1 MNKKLATL
9 FFAIGL
15 GAASSQALASCF
27 ECHRQYQECI
37 ANGFPLEEC
46 AENQVFCNDRCS

>member
-9 FFAIGL
+9 IFAIGL
-15 GAASSQALASCF
+15 GAASSQALAICF